1 MHNEG
6 SLIAFTLLGQLV
18 VGSLLFYSFIYFS
31 ARSAIR
37 QMPSGFSIRT
47 PELLLLAGMIIAT
60 TISFLHL
67 GSPLKAF
74 NALNNLAASWIS
86 REILSLS
93 VFSLSLF
100 LLFLGRWLMKSRE
113 RIISFLFLLSSVTG
127 IIFIIVM
134 IGLYMIPTVITWA
147 TWYTPLSFVFTTF
160 ILGIC
165 GILAYFVIFNLNME
179 KIRPLLHLLIVF
191 LFFEA
196 LISVLNHSML
206 SNISIPHTNQ
216 FLSENLHFTYTIIR
230 IALIASVLIFLVF
243 ISRIKLHR
251 MSFFTIRLLVTLAI
265 LLVFFEQYAGRYLF
279 YAGFVK
285 VGL

>member
-6 SLIAFTLLGQLV
+6 SLIAFTLLSQLV
-18 VGSLLFYSFIYFS
+18 VGSLLIYSFIHFTAKS
-31 ARSAIR
+31 ATAQLS
-37 QMPSGFSIRT
+37 SGLNIKT
-47 PELLLLAGMIIAT
+47 PELLLLAAMIIAT

-67 GSPLKAF
+67 GSPENAI
-74 NALNNLAASWIS
+74 NALNNLAGSWIS

-93 VFSLSLF
+93 IFSLSLL

-113 RIISFLFLLSSVTG
+113 GIISFFFLLSAITG

-147 TWYTPLSFVFTTF
+147 TWYTPLSFVFTTLT
-160 ILGIC
+160 LGIC
-165 GILAYFVIFNLNME
+165 GVLAYFMIFRLKIE
-179 KIRPLLHLLIVF
+179 KIKPLLQLLTIF
-191 LFFEA
+191 LFVEA
-196 LISVLNHSML
+196 LLSVLNYSML

-216 FLSENLHFTYTIIR
+216 FLLDNLHFTYTIIR
-230 IALIASVLIFLVF
+230 ILVITSLLIFLVF
-243 ISRIKLHR
+243 VSRTKVNRI
-251 MSFFTIRLLVTLAI
+251 SFFTIKLLVVLVI
-265 LLVFFEQYAGRYLF
+265 LLVFFEQYMGRYLF